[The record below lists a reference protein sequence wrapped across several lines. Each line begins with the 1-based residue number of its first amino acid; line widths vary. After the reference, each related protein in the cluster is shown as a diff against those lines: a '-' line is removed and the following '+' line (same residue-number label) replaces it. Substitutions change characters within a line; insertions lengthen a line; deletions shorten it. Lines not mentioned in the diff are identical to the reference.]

1 VDPPSDL
8 LILLAKPPLILLP
21 GFFES
26 ACCESGGEGSRYY
39 ARDFRDV
46 NSRRGLGFYLFAD
59 AMRIK
64 LCAAHNAMGK
74 LIQSLHQI
82 LVALI

>member
-1 VDPPSDL
+1 VSYNSSCKATIDFASW
-8 LILLAKPPLILLP
+8 
-21 GFFES
+21 FFES

-46 NSRRGLGFYLFAD
+46 NSCRGSGFCLFTD

-64 LCAAHNAMGK
+64 ICAPHNAVGN
-74 LIQSLHQI
+74 
-82 LVALI
+82 